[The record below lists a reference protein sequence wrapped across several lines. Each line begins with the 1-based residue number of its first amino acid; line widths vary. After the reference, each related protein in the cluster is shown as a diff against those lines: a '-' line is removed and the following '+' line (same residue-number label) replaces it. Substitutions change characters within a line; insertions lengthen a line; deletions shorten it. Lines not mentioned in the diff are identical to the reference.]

1 MSEGIDISSNNNN
14 INNNNIEN
22 SNIPHHP
29 VSEQEK
35 DGGYI

>member
-14 INNNNIEN
+14 IKNNNIEN